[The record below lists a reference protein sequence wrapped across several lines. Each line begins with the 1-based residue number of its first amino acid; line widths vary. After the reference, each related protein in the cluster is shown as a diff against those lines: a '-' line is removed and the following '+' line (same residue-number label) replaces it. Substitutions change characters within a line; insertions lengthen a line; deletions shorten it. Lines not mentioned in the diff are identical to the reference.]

1 MCTGCGITPQKNG
14 ANVRKSRSRLRR
26 IVEFTFAASL
36 ITVPAALITGALVL
50 DGVPRNGGMS
60 ARHRAPQPV
69 IDPDTPGGR
78 FLARLDRDGVA
89 VPGHTDREKIA
100 VGESVCTSLNSIPG
114 SDYGTVLTATEDATK
129 DTAAARQLIDAA
141 VTELCPV

>member
-1 MCTGCGITPQKNG
+1 MRPSCGVTPQKNG
-14 ANVRKSRSRLRR
+14 ANVRKSRLRR
-26 IVEFTFAASL
+26 IVELTFAASL
-36 ITVPAALITGALVL
+36 IMVPSALITGCLVL
-50 DGVPRNGGMS
+50 DGVPRNGGMA

-69 IDPDTPGGR
+69 IDPDSPGGR
-78 FLARLDRDGVA
+78 FLAQLDRDGVT
-89 VPGHTDREKIA
+89 VPGHTDREKIM

-129 DTAAARQLIDAA
+129 DRTSAKRLIDAA